1 MKYIYIFYSI
11 NEDSHACV
19 FKETHFTLIGNTSLN
34 KLHIKKCA
42 WVNYKNMN
50 KKVID
55 LFVSIIKACLKCAC
69 LFLIKCTTV

>member
-34 KLHIKKCA
+34 KLHIKKMCMGKLQK
-42 WVNYKNMN
+42 YE
-50 KKVID
+50 
-55 LFVSIIKACLKCAC
+55 
-69 LFLIKCTTV
+69 